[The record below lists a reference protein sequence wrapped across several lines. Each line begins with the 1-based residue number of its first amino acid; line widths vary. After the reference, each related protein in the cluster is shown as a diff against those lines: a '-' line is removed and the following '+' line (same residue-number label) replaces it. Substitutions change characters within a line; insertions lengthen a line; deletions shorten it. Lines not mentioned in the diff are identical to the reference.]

1 MTVIR
6 LATRGSNLALWQARH
21 VARALRRH
29 HRGLTVKL
37 LIVNSSG
44 DTDHATPL
52 YKMGN
57 NVGVFCKEVQQAV
70 LEGRADAGVHSMKD
84 LPTSSPDGLHVVAVL
99 ERADAR
105 DVLVGA
111 ASLAAL
117 PQGALIG
124 TSSLRR
130 QAQLLHARP
139 DLRFTSIRG
148 NVETRLRKIREQDGG
163 VVATIMAYAG
173 LKRLGLL
180 RRADAAPLDPWSEC
194 TPAPAQGAV
203 AVDCRSTDRRTR
215 ILLAPLHHRETATA
229 VSIERT
235 VLAGLAGGCSLPL
248 GCHARRRD
256 GRWHLRARLGAD
268 GGRLVELDLM
278 HVRTDLIADLALSA
292 LTRQQANATN

>member
-1 MTVIR
+1 MIVIR

-21 VARALRRH
+21 VAALLRH
-29 HRGLTVKL
+29 HHQGLSVRL
-37 LIVNSSG
+37 VVVNSSG

-52 YKMGN
+52 YRMGN

-70 LEGRADAGVHSMKD
+70 LDGRADAGVHSMKD
-84 LPTSSPDGLHVVAVL
+84 LPTSEPDGLGVAAVL
-99 ERADAR
+99 ERADPR

-111 ASLAAL
+111 HALAAL
-117 PQGALIG
+117 PHGALIG

-148 NVETRLRKIREQDGG
+148 NVETRLRKVREREGG

-180 RRADAAPLDPWSEC
+180 RLADAAPLDPWGEC

-203 AVDCRSTDRRTR
+203 AVDCRSGDRRTR
-215 ILLAPLHHRETATA
+215 SLLAPLHHPQTATA
-229 VSIERT
+229 VGIERT

-248 GCHARRRD
+248 GCFARQRG
-256 GRWHLRARLGAD
+256 GRWELRLRLGREQGLYESALN
-268 GGRLVELDLM
+268 GPARDLPP
-278 HVRTDLIADLALSA
+278 RAADLL
-292 LTRQQANATN
+292 RR

>member
-21 VARALRRH
+21 VAHLLRRH
-29 HRGLTVKL
+29 HPDLRVQLV
-37 LIVNSSG
+37 IVNSSG

-70 LEGRADAGVHSMKD
+70 LDGRADAGVHSMKD
-84 LPTSSPDGLHVVAVL
+84 LPTSEPEGLTVMAVL
-99 ERADAR
+99 QRADAR

-111 ASLAAL
+111 DSLAAL

-148 NVETRLRKIREQDGG
+148 NVETRLRKVREQEQG

-180 RRADAAPLDPWSEC
+180 RRAHAAPLDPWSEC

-203 AVDCRSTDRRTR
+203 AVDCRSGDHRTQV
-215 ILLAPLHHRETATA
+215 LLRPLHHQETATA
-229 VSIERT
+229 VGIERT

-248 GCHARRRD
+248 GCFARRRA
-256 GRWHLRARLGAD
+256 GRWELRVRLGRDQGLSEHA
-268 GGRLVELDLM
+268 
-278 HVRTDLIADLALSA
+278 LIGSSHDLATRAAEA
-292 LTRQQANATN
+292 LRQHGAVRA

>member
-21 VARALRRH
+21 VAGLLRRH
-29 HRGLTVKL
+29 HPGLSVRL
-37 LIVNSSG
+37 VIMNSSG

-57 NVGVFCKEVQQAV
+57 NIGVFCKEVQQAV
-70 LEGRADAGVHSMKD
+70 LDGRADAGVHSMKD
-84 LPTSSPDGLHVVAVL
+84 LPTSEPDGLTVAAVL
-99 ERADAR
+99 KRADAR

-111 ASLAAL
+111 PSLAAL
-117 PQGALIG
+117 PKGALIG

-148 NVETRLRKIREQDGG
+148 NVETRLRKVREQEHG

-173 LKRLGLL
+173 LKRLNLL
-180 RRADAAPLDPWSEC
+180 RHADAAPLDPWSEC

-203 AVDCRSTDRRTR
+203 AVDCRANDHRMQS
-215 ILLAPLHHRETATA
+215 LLRDLHHRDTATA
-229 VSIERT
+229 VGIERT

-248 GCHARRRD
+248 GCFARRHE
-256 GRWHLRARLGAD
+256 GRWHVRIRLGRES
-268 GGRLVELDLM
+268 GLRELAE
-278 HVRTDLIADLALSA
+278 HGSSNILAERILC
-292 LTRQQANATN
+292 LLRD

>member
-21 VARALRRH
+21 VAGLLRH
-29 HRGLTVKL
+29 HHHGLTVRL
-37 LIVNSSG
+37 VIVNSSG

-52 YKMGN
+52 YKMSN

-84 LPTSSPDGLHVVAVL
+84 LPTSEPDGLTVAAVL
-99 ERADAR
+99 KRADPR

-148 NVETRLRKIREQDGG
+148 NVETRLRKVREQDGG

-180 RRADAAPLDPWSEC
+180 RRADAVPLDPWCEC

-203 AVDCRSTDRRTR
+203 AVDCRTGDHRMQSLLTD
-215 ILLAPLHHRETATA
+215 LHHRDTATA
-229 VSIERT
+229 VGIERT

-248 GCHARRRD
+248 GCFARRHE
-256 GRWHLRARLGAD
+256 GRWELRLRLGRNQDLCETELTGSSWNLAQLAAD
-268 GGRLVELDLM
+268 ALRQQG
-278 HVRTDLIADLALSA
+278 ALSA
-292 LTRQQANATN
+292 

>member
-1 MTVIR
+1 MTVVR

-21 VARALRRH
+21 VARVLRRH
-29 HRGLTVKL
+29 HRGLIVQL

-52 YKMGN
+52 YRMGN

-70 LEGRADAGVHSMKD
+70 LDGRADAGVHSMKD
-84 LPTSSPDGLHVVAVL
+84 LPTTPPDGLQIAAVL
-99 ERADAR
+99 ERADPR

-139 DLRFTSIRG
+139 DLTFTSIRG
-148 NVETRLRKIREQDGG
+148 NVETRLRKVREREGG

-180 RRADAAPLDPWSEC
+180 RRADAAPLDPWNEC

-203 AVDCRSTDRRTR
+203 AVDCRCRDRRMQA
-215 ILLAPLHHRETATA
+215 LLAPLHHRETATA
-229 VSIERT
+229 VGIERA

-248 GCHARRRD
+248 GCFARRRA
-256 GRWHLRARLGAD
+256 GRWELRLRLGRVRGLSEHEVL
-268 GGRLVELDLM
+268 GGSRSVAE
-278 HVRTDLIADLALSA
+278 TALGL
-292 LTRQQANATN
+292 LTANGATAG

>member
-21 VARALRRH
+21 VAGLLRH
-29 HRGLTVKL
+29 HHQGLTVRL
-37 LIVNSSG
+37 VVVNSSG

-70 LEGRADAGVHSMKD
+70 LEGRADVGVHSMKD
-84 LPTSSPDGLHVVAVL
+84 LPTSEPDGLTVAAVL
-99 ERADAR
+99 ERGDPR

-111 ASLAAL
+111 HSLAAL

-148 NVETRLRKIREQDGG
+148 NVETRLRKVREREGG
-163 VVATIMAYAG
+163 MVATIMAYAG

-180 RRADAAPLDPWSEC
+180 RLADAAPLDPWCEC

-203 AVDCRSTDRRTR
+203 AVDCRSDDNRAQS
-215 ILLAPLHHRETATA
+215 LLAPLHHPETAAA
-229 VSIERT
+229 VGIERT

-248 GCHARRRD
+248 GCFARRRG
-256 GRWHLRARLGAD
+256 GRWELRLRLGRD
-268 GGRLVELDLM
+268 QGLCE
-278 HVRTDLIADLALSA
+278 SA
-292 LTRQQANATN
+292 LTGSAGDLPRRAADHLRQ

>member
-1 MTVIR
+1 VTVIR

-21 VARALRRH
+21 VAGLLRRQH
-29 HRGLTVKL
+29 HGLSVRL
-37 LIVNSSG
+37 VIVNSSG

-52 YKMGN
+52 YRMGN

-70 LEGRADAGVHSMKD
+70 LEGKADAGVHSMKD
-84 LPTSSPDGLHVVAVL
+84 LPTSEPDGLAVAAVL

-111 ASLAAL
+111 LSLASL
-117 PQGALIG
+117 PQGALVG

-130 QAQLLHARP
+130 QAQLAHARP

-148 NVETRLRKIREQDGG
+148 NVETRLRKVREQDGG

-180 RRADAAPLDPWSEC
+180 RRADAAPLDPWTTC

-203 AVDCRSTDRRTR
+203 AVDCRAGDHRTR
-215 ILLAPLHHRETATA
+215 WLLTGMHHRDTATA
-229 VSIERT
+229 VGIERM

-248 GCHARRRD
+248 GCYARRQA
-256 GRWHLRARLGAD
+256 GRWEVRVRLGRERGLLELIEQGASSVLPELVLR
-268 GGRLVELDLM
+268 RLRD
-278 HVRTDLIADLALSA
+278 
-292 LTRQQANATN
+292 

>member
-1 MTVIR
+1 VTVIH
-6 LATRGSNLALWQARH
+6 LATRGSNLALWQAHH
-21 VARALRRH
+21 VARELRRQ
-29 HRGLTVKL
+29 HRGVSVRL

-84 LPTSSPDGLHVVAVL
+84 LPTSEPDGLRVAAVL
-99 ERADAR
+99 ERADPR

-139 DLRFTSIRG
+139 DLKFTSIRG
-148 NVETRLRKIREQDGG
+148 NVETRLRKVREQEGG

-180 RRADAAPLDPWSEC
+180 RRANAVPLDAWNEC

-203 AVDCRSTDRRTR
+203 AVDCRSNDRRTQA
-215 ILLAPLHHRETATA
+215 LLAPVHHRETATA
-229 VSIERT
+229 VGIERA

-248 GCHARRRD
+248 GCLAKRRE
-256 GRWHLRARLGAD
+256 GRWELRIRLGREHGLYQHA
-268 GGRLVELDLM
+268 
-278 HVRTDLIADLALSA
+278 LIGDSTTLATSAIAA
-292 LTRQQANATN
+292 LTISGARGA

>member
-1 MTVIR
+1 MNVIR

-21 VARALRRH
+21 VASLLRQQHPGIRV
-29 HRGLTVKL
+29 RLV
-37 LIVNSSG
+37 IVNSSG

-52 YKMGN
+52 YRMGN
-57 NVGVFCKEVQQAV
+57 IGVFCKEVQQTV

-84 LPTSSPDGLHVVAVL
+84 LPTSEPDGLVVAAVL
-99 ERADAR
+99 KRADPR

-117 PQGALIG
+117 PNGALIG

-148 NVETRLRKIREQDGG
+148 NVETRLRKVREQEQG

-180 RRADAAPLDPWSEC
+180 RRADAAPLDPWCEC

-203 AVDCRSTDRRTR
+203 AVDCRAGDNRLHTV
-215 ILLAPLHHRETATA
+215 LANLHHRETATA
-229 VSIERT
+229 VGIERT

-248 GCHARRRD
+248 GCFARRRA
-256 GRWHLRARLGAD
+256 GRWELRLRLGIDQRLSESVLVGTSYDLPLRA
-268 GGRLVELDLM
+268 VE
-278 HVRTDLIADLALSA
+278 AL
-292 LTRQQANATN
+292 RQQGAVHA

>member
-21 VARALRRH
+21 VAGLLRRH
-29 HRGLTVKL
+29 HPGLSVRL
-37 LIVNSSG
+37 VIMNSSG

-57 NVGVFCKEVQQAV
+57 NIGVFCKEVQQAV
-70 LEGRADAGVHSMKD
+70 LDGRADAGVHSMKD
-84 LPTSSPDGLHVVAVL
+84 LPTSEPDGLTVAAVL
-99 ERADAR
+99 KRADAR

-111 ASLAAL
+111 ASLATL
-117 PQGALIG
+117 PHGALIG

-148 NVETRLRKIREQDGG
+148 NVETRLRKVREQEHG

-173 LKRLGLL
+173 LKRLNLL

-203 AVDCRSTDRRTR
+203 AVDCRANDHRMQS
-215 ILLAPLHHRETATA
+215 LLSDLHHRDTATA
-229 VSIERT
+229 VGIERT

-248 GCHARRRD
+248 GCFARRRE
-256 GRWHLRARLGAD
+256 GRWELRIRLGRDRGLYETALAGSSWNLPHLAAD
-268 GGRLVELDLM
+268 
-278 HVRTDLIADLALSA
+278 AL
-292 LTRQQANATN
+292 RQQGSVRSE

>member
-1 MTVIR
+1 MIVIR

-21 VARALRRH
+21 VAALLRQQHFGIRVQ
-29 HRGLTVKL
+29 LV
-37 LIVNSSG
+37 IVNSSG

-84 LPTSSPDGLHVVAVL
+84 LPTSEPDGLTVMAVL
-99 ERADAR
+99 ERADPR

-111 ASLAAL
+111 ASLTAL
-117 PQGALIG
+117 PSGALIG

-148 NVETRLRKIREQDGG
+148 NVETRLRKVREQEQG

-180 RRADAAPLDPWSEC
+180 RRADAAPLDPWTTC

-203 AVDCRSTDRRTR
+203 AVDCRTRDHRTR
-215 ILLAPLHHRETATA
+215 TLMAGLHHPDTATA
-229 VSIERT
+229 VAIERT
-235 VLAGLAGGCSLPL
+235 VLAGLSGGCSLPL
-248 GCHARRRD
+248 GCFARRRE
-256 GRWHLRARLGAD
+256 GRWELRIRLGRERGLFETALH
-268 GGRLVELDLM
+268 GRSGELPARAAAL
-278 HVRTDLIADLALSA
+278 LANQSTA
-292 LTRQQANATN
+292 G

>member
-1 MTVIR
+1 VTVIR

-21 VARALRRH
+21 VAGLLRRQ
-29 HRGLTVKL
+29 HRGVSVRLV
-37 LIVNSSG
+37 IVNSSG

-52 YKMGN
+52 YRMGN

-84 LPTSSPDGLHVVAVL
+84 LPTSEPDGLIVAAVL
-99 ERADAR
+99 KRADPR

-148 NVETRLRKIREQDGG
+148 NVETRLRKVREQDGG
-163 VVATIMAYAG
+163 VVATVMAYAG

-180 RRADAAPLDPWSEC
+180 RRADAAPLDPWNAC

-203 AVDCRSTDRRTR
+203 AVDCRSADHRMQV
-215 ILLAPLHHRETATA
+215 LLSGLHHHDTATA
-229 VSIERT
+229 VGIERT

-248 GCHARRRD
+248 GCFARRQAGHWQVRV
-256 GRWHLRARLGAD
+256 RLGRDA
-268 GGRLVELDLM
+268 GLVELSE
-278 HVRTDLIADLALSA
+278 HGAAGALSD
-292 LTRQQANATN
+292 LVLRHLRD

>member
-1 MTVIR
+1 VNVIR

-21 VARALRRH
+21 VAARLRQQ
-29 HRGLTVKL
+29 HRSVSVTLV
-37 LIVNSSG
+37 IVNSSG

-84 LPTSSPDGLHVVAVL
+84 LPTSEPEGLTVAAVL

-111 ASLAAL
+111 TSLAAL

-148 NVETRLRKIREQDGG
+148 NVETRLRKVREQEGG

-180 RRADAAPLDPWSEC
+180 RRANAAPLDPWSEC

-203 AVDCRSTDRRTR
+203 AVDCRSGDRRTQA
-215 ILLAPLHHRETATA
+215 LLAPLHHRETATA
-229 VSIERT
+229 VGIERT
-235 VLAGLAGGCSLPL
+235 VLSGLAGGCSLPL
-248 GCHARRRD
+248 GCYARRQQ
-256 GRWHLRARLGAD
+256 GRWEVRIRLGRERGLAEGVLTGGSHVLAD
-268 GGRLVELDLM
+268 Q
-278 HVRTDLIADLALSA
+278 ALAL
-292 LTRQQANATN
+292 LTASGAKSG

>member
-21 VARALRRH
+21 VAGLLRRH
-29 HRGLTVKL
+29 HQGFTVRL
-37 LIVNSSG
+37 VIVNSSG

-70 LEGRADAGVHSMKD
+70 VEGRADAGVHSMKD
-84 LPTSSPDGLHVVAVL
+84 LPTSEPDGLIVAAVL
-99 ERADAR
+99 QRADPR

-111 ASLAAL
+111 TSLAAL
-117 PQGALIG
+117 PHGALIG

-148 NVETRLRKIREQDGG
+148 NVETRLRKVRERDGG

-203 AVDCRSTDRRTR
+203 AVDCRIGDHRMQS
-215 ILLAPLHHRETATA
+215 LLADLHHRDTATA
-229 VSIERT
+229 VGIERT

-248 GCHARRRD
+248 GCFARRQAGSWQVRM
-256 GRWHLRARLGAD
+256 RLGRESGLQELAEH
-268 GGRLVELDLM
+268 GASGILAERILRLL
-278 HVRTDLIADLALSA
+278 
-292 LTRQQANATN
+292 QG

>member
-1 MTVIR
+1 MIIIR

-21 VARALRRH
+21 VAGLLRH
-29 HRGLTVKL
+29 HHQGLTVRL
-37 LIVNSSG
+37 VVVNSSG

-70 LEGRADAGVHSMKD
+70 LEGRADAGVHSLKD
-84 LPTSSPDGLHVVAVL
+84 LPTSEPEGLTVAAVL
-99 ERADAR
+99 ERADPR

-111 ASLAAL
+111 PSLAAL
-117 PQGALIG
+117 PHGALIG

-148 NVETRLRKIREQDGG
+148 NVETRLRKVREQDGG

-180 RRADAAPLDPWSEC
+180 RLADAAPLDPWCEC

-203 AVDCRSTDRRTR
+203 AVDCRSGDHRTQA
-215 ILLAPLHHRETATA
+215 LLAPLHHPETASA
-229 VSIERT
+229 VGIERT

-248 GCHARRRD
+248 GCFARRHE
-256 GRWHLRARLGAD
+256 GRWQVRIRLGRD
-268 GGRLVELDLM
+268 RG
-278 HVRTDLIADLALSA
+278 LIEHALSGTSGDLPDAA
-292 LTRQQANATN
+292 LMLLAGRDAGRG

>member
-1 MTVIR
+1 VTVIR

-21 VARALRRH
+21 VAGLLRQH
-29 HRGLTVKL
+29 HQGLTVRL
-37 LIVNSSG
+37 MIVNSSG

-52 YKMGN
+52 YRMGN

-84 LPTSSPDGLHVVAVL
+84 LPTSEPDGLVVAAVL
-99 ERADAR
+99 ERADPR

-111 ASLAAL
+111 TSIAAL

-139 DLRFTSIRG
+139 DLKFTSIRG
-148 NVETRLRKIREQDGG
+148 NVETRLRKVRERDGG

-203 AVDCRSTDRRTR
+203 AVDCRTSDHRMHA
-215 ILLAPLHHRETATA
+215 LLADLHHRDTATA
-229 VSIERT
+229 VGIERT

-248 GCHARRRD
+248 GCFARRRE
-256 GRWHLRARLGAD
+256 GRWELRLRLGRDHGLCETALTGWSWNLPQLAAD
-268 GGRLVELDLM
+268 ALRQHG
-278 HVRTDLIADLALSA
+278 ALSA
-292 LTRQQANATN
+292 

>member
-21 VARALRRH
+21 VASLLRRH
-29 HRGLTVKL
+29 HPGLSVRL
-37 LIVNSSG
+37 VIMNSSG

-57 NVGVFCKEVQQAV
+57 NIGVFCKEVQQAV
-70 LEGRADAGVHSMKD
+70 LDGRADAGVHSMKD
-84 LPTSSPDGLHVVAVL
+84 LPTSEPDGLTVAAVL
-99 ERADAR
+99 KRADAR

-111 ASLAAL
+111 PSLAAL
-117 PQGALIG
+117 PKSALIG

-148 NVETRLRKIREQDGG
+148 NVETRLRKVREQEGG

-203 AVDCRSTDRRTR
+203 AVDCRANDHRMQT
-215 ILLAPLHHRETATA
+215 LLADLHHRDTATA
-229 VSIERT
+229 VGIERT

-248 GCHARRRD
+248 GCYARRRE
-256 GRWHLRARLGAD
+256 GRWELRLRLGREH
-268 GGRLVELDLM
+268 GLCE
-278 HVRTDLIADLALSA
+278 TDLVGSSWNLPHLAADAL
-292 LTRQQANATN
+292 RQQGSVRI

>member
-21 VARALRRH
+21 VARELRRH
-29 HRGLTVKL
+29 HRRLTVRL

-84 LPTSSPDGLHVVAVL
+84 LPTSEPDGLRVAAVL
-99 ERADAR
+99 ERADPR

-148 NVETRLRKIREQDGG
+148 NVETRLRKVREREAG

-180 RRADAAPLDPWSEC
+180 RRADAAPLDAWSEC

-203 AVDCRSTDRRTR
+203 AVDCRSRDTR
-215 ILLAPLHHRETATA
+215 VHALLAPLHHRETAIA
-229 VSIERT
+229 IGIERT

-248 GCHARRRD
+248 GCYARRRE
-256 GRWHLRARLGAD
+256 GRWQVRLRLGRDQGLA
-268 GGRLVELDLM
+268 E
-278 HVRTDLIADLALSA
+278 HALSGSSHELPAAVLTA
-292 LTRQQANATN
+292 LKTGTAITA

>member
-1 MTVIR
+1 MKPIR

-21 VARALRRH
+21 VARLLRRH
-29 HRGLTVKL
+29 HRGLEVRL
-37 LIVNSSG
+37 VVVNSSG

-84 LPTSSPDGLHVVAVL
+84 LPTSEPDGLTVAAVL
-99 ERADAR
+99 ERADPR

-111 ASLAAL
+111 PSLAAL
-117 PQGALIG
+117 PPGALIG

-148 NVETRLRKIREQDGG
+148 NVETRLRKVREQEGG

-180 RRADAAPLDPWSEC
+180 RRADAAPLDPWTEC

-203 AVDCRSTDRRTR
+203 AVDCRSSDRRMQA
-215 ILLAPLHHRETATA
+215 LLSALHHHETATA
-229 VSIERT
+229 VGIERT

-248 GCHARRRD
+248 GCLARRHQ
-256 GRWHLRARLGAD
+256 GRWHLRIRLGRSGGLFESTDQAAAHALPGLALARL
-268 GGRLVELDLM
+268 RV
-278 HVRTDLIADLALSA
+278 
-292 LTRQQANATN
+292 